1 MKEFIT
7 YLSLSHAHT
16 NMHAH
21 ARMCTHKH
29 INTPT
34 QTLTEMVETLIESQ
48 YKYKKKLS
56 SGK

>member
-7 YLSLSHAHT
+7 YLSLSHTHT

-48 YKYKKKLS
+48 YKYKKS
-56 SGK
+56 